1 MPFKPSKEQRDAV
14 RAEHGR
20 LSVPQLVDKYRVS
33 RATIHRVLGRSE
45 TVKESTQTV
54 NVPVLSDDF
63 AAIADVVSGRASREP
78 EPREEPKPDDPL
90 MSRAAERL
98 ADHLFAQPEPELAPE
113 PEQEIQPRE
122 NPVERNAVIQR
133 IVLNLENFAPMF
145 AFVHNKAEFVKS
157 LHSRSLPDLKGILL
171 TMEQTRTTVNLA
183 NQFKQAFL
191 MASKATE
198 VLGARYFTLKTDGF
212 VDALHSQKQEL
223 DMIFRELAIEYAP
236 RFNFQTRPEM
246 RLGLV
251 YVMTLLQVDNTNRIK
266 AVIASAKED
275 VPAATQESFA
285 DL

>member
-1 MPFKPSKEQRDAV
+1 MPFKLSKEQRDAV
-14 RAEHGR
+14 RAERGR
-20 LSVPQLVDKYRVS
+20 LSVPQLVEKYGVS

-45 TVKESTQTV
+45 ILSAESTQKV
-54 NVPVLSDDF
+54 SVPILSDDF

-78 EPREEPKPDDPL
+78 EPRHEPKPDDPL

-98 ADHLFAQPEPELAPE
+98 ADHLFTQPEPELAPE
-113 PEQEIQPRE
+113 PEQEPRE

-183 NQFKQAFL
+183 NQFKQTFL

-198 VLGARYFTLKTDGF
+198 VLGARYLTLKTDGF
-212 VDALHSQKQEL
+212 VDALQSQKQEL